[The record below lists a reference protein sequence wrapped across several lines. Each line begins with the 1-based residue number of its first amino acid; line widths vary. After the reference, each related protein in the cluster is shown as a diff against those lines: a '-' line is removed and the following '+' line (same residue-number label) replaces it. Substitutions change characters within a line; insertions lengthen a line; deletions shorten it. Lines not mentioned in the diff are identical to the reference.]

1 MIWTSNMF
9 QTVVNRNAKGK
20 GLLDLLKV
28 RLNEESQ
35 KSYLC
40 EIMWEIYVVSENGTH
55 GVHYQ
60 QPKKHE
66 HIINLHLF

>member
-9 QTVVNRNAKGK
+9 QTVVDRNAKGK

-35 KSYLC
+35 KSYLGK
-40 EIMWEIYVVSENGTH
+40 IMWE
-55 GVHYQ
+55 
-60 QPKKHE
+60 
-66 HIINLHLF
+66 NLCGF

>member
-1 MIWTSNMF
+1 MIWTSNML

-35 KSYLC
+35 KLYLC
-40 EIMWEIYVVSENGTH
+40 KIMWE
-55 GVHYQ
+55 
-60 QPKKHE
+60 
-66 HIINLHLF
+66 NLCGF

>member
-1 MIWTSNMF
+1 MIWTSNML
-9 QTVVNRNAKGK
+9 QTVVNRNGK

-40 EIMWEIYVVSENGTH
+40 KIMWE
-55 GVHYQ
+55 
-60 QPKKHE
+60 
-66 HIINLHLF
+66 NLCGF

>member
-1 MIWTSNMF
+1 MIWTSNML

-35 KSYLC
+35 KLYLC
-40 EIMWEIYVVSENGTH
+40 KI
-55 GVHYQ
+55 
-60 QPKKHE
+60 
-66 HIINLHLF
+66 